1 MSQSLISDQNLK
13 VDMLIGNSISNHKF
27 HFIYCF
33 SCENGKSLAL
43 IMLWNLSVSSCLF
56 HRVFENPLRYLPPLY
71 VDRLKVTKKQLVV
84 SVLWWC
90 GIQKKSHINFFIS
103 RQNGPI
109 PQTLALSLL
118 KFLCVLQ
125 AVLSS
130 LSITLM
136 CMREGSVVT
145 L

>member
-90 GIQKKSHINFFIS
+90 GKQRKSHTNFFHFKTKWAYTTNFSTFTFKIS
-103 RQNGPI
+103 VCVAGSPI
-109 PQTLALSLL
+109 FPFNNPHVHA
-118 KFLCVLQ
+118 
-125 AVLSS
+125 
-130 LSITLM
+130 
-136 CMREGSVVT
+136 
-145 L
+145 